1 MNKTVNINL
10 AGVFFHID
18 EDAYARLQHY
28 FEAIKRSLTNTNGQ
42 EEIIHDI
49 EARVAELFSEKIK
62 AERQVISMRE
72 VDEVIAIMG
81 QPEDYVLDE
90 DIFEDTPPAATRK
103 RGKKFFRD
111 TEHSYIGGVSSGLA
125 HYTGIDALWIR
136 LLWVLLTI
144 FSTGAFILIYIA
156 LWIFVPEAKTT
167 ADKLAMHGEAVTI
180 SNIEKKI
187 RESFDDVSGKVK
199 DINYE
204 KYGYRAKAG
213 ASSAATAFGDVVKFI
228 LKLIVKL
235 IGIFL
240 ILIAGST
247 LIGLFIGLFSIGTFG
262 IIEAPWT
269 DFIEITGP
277 GTNSIWIISILAFF
291 AIGIPFFFLFILGL
305 KLLVK
310 NLRSIGKTAKLV
322 LLALWI
328 ISVLG
333 LVFFGIKEASERAF
347 DGEVRI
353 SESLPVTVN
362 DTLYISMVGDPQ
374 LNSTPY
380 RTGDFNISYDQ
391 NDQKVIWSQDVKLIV
406 KSTSDSVGRMEII
419 KFAEGRNYE
428 EARARAQ
435 EINYTTNF
443 SNSRLE
449 LSGILTTDPSN
460 KYRNQRVQVTVF
472 LPIGSV
478 LYAADNTYSF
488 HRNTDAYGDIL
499 YNGYEERHLRITSEG
514 TECLDCP
521 AEEEDPWEESSD
533 DWETEDSFEEGAI
546 EDTTATTGNLSAG
559 SKMTFL
565 NELQEEIAEAYD
577 VREVDLSLKNE
588 KLTVNLENPRLAGYN
603 PQQMQEI
610 ALGIGKIANEMRQ
623 ADLKI
628 ESGVV
633 NFVDHLEQGI
643 VKTTSSVSH
652 PMFE

>member
-28 FEAIKRSLTNTNGQ
+28 LEAIRRSLTNTNGQ

-49 EARVAELFSEKIK
+49 EARIAELFSEKIK
-62 AERQVISMRE
+62 TERQVIGVRE
-72 VDEVIAIMG
+72 VDEVIAVMG

-90 DIFEDTPPAATRK
+90 EIFEDEPVYTKRR
-103 RGKKFFRD
+103 RGKKLFRD
-111 TEHSYIGGVSSGLA
+111 TENSYVGGVSSGLA

-136 LLWVLLTI
+136 LLWILLTI

-187 RESFDDVSGKVK
+187 REGFGEVSGKVK

-204 KYGYRAKAG
+204 KYGYKAKAG
-213 ASSAATAFGDVVKFI
+213 ASSAATAVGDVVMF
-228 LKLIVKL
+228 LLNLFVKL

-240 ILIAGST
+240 LLIAGST

-277 GTNSIWIISILAFF
+277 GADSIWIISLLAFF
-291 AIGIPFFFLFILGL
+291 AVGIPFFFLFILGL
-305 KLLVK
+305 KILVK
-310 NLRSIGKTAKLV
+310 NLKSIGKTAKLV

-333 LVFFGIKEASERAF
+333 LIFFGIQEATERAF

-353 SESLPVTVN
+353 SETLPVTSN
-362 DTLYISMVGDPQ
+362 DTLYVSMMGDSQ

-380 RTGDFNISYDQ
+380 RSGDFNISFDKD
-391 NDQKVIWSQDVKLIV
+391 NRKVIWSQDVQLIV
-406 KSTSDSVGRMEII
+406 KSTTDSVGRMEII
-419 KFAEGRNYE
+419 KSAEGKNFE

-435 EINYTTNF
+435 SIDYSTSF
-443 SNSRLE
+443 SNGRLE
-449 LSGILTTDPSN
+449 LGGILTTDPGN
-460 KYRNQRVQVTVF
+460 KYRDQRVQVTLF
-472 LPIGSV
+472 LPIGTV
-478 LYAADNTYSF
+478 LFAADNTYSF
-488 HRNTDAYGDIL
+488 HRNSDSYNDIL
-499 YNGYEERHLRITSEG
+499 HNGYEERYLKITREG

-521 AEEEDPWEESSD
+521 AEEVDPWENSEES
-533 DWETEDSFEEGAI
+533 EFEETDWDT
-546 EDTTATTGNLSAG
+546 ETSEENSSKDTTA
-559 SKMTFL
+559 
-565 NELQEEIAEAYD
+565 
-577 VREVDLSLKNE
+577 VR
-588 KLTVNLENPRLAGYN
+588 
-603 PQQMQEI
+603 PQ
-610 ALGIGKIANEMRQ
+610 A
-623 ADLKI
+623 
-628 ESGVV
+628 
-633 NFVDHLEQGI
+633 
-643 VKTTSSVSH
+643 TSTDTIL
-652 PMFE
+652 